1 MNNEFPTSEELIR
14 RAEEIA
20 STLVSR
26 MAETERRG
34 YYAEDTHRAFQ
45 EAGLYRVLSPKKYGG
60 YEIDIGS
67 FSKIVRA
74 IARGCPSTAWCYG
87 FAVGHSINVCTMFP
101 QAVWDKIFADGPD
114 FLSPLTIRPQAEI
127 LQQEDG
133 SWLLSGQYDYCSGVP
148 YSTHFTSQAI
158 PVFPDGTKGKPVTFM
173 ARRED
178 WTMLGNWGNGD
189 MLGMNGSGS
198 HSITFDKARI
208 PDDMVLRTEV
218 LSWAP
223 SARDPENPQH
233 GDAPIYYGRFTST
246 LILEISSIAVGAVK
260 GALDEYAGLMQSR
273 TTMRPPIQPRRLD
286 TDYRRWFGT
295 ATGKIAVAEAALQGM
310 AEQWMVA
317 AKGQMAGEKPFS
329 VSDELSLVYIVEDV
343 ITQAWEAM
351 DILWLSAGSSVQRR
365 GERLQTIFRDMSCIR
380 NHALGTFTD
389 LVCRNLSDE
398 LLGTIDETLDS
409 FLGTSYRLTGTQR

>member
-1 MNNEFPTSEELIR
+1 
-14 RAEEIA
+14 
-20 STLVSR
+20 
-26 MAETERRG
+26 
-34 YYAEDTHRAFQ
+34 
-45 EAGLYRVLSPKKYGG
+45 
-60 YEIDIGS
+60 
-67 FSKIVRA
+67 
-74 IARGCPSTAWCYG
+74 
-87 FAVGHSINVCTMFP
+87 
-101 QAVWDKIFADGPD
+101 
-114 FLSPLTIRPQAEI
+114 
-127 LQQEDG
+127 
-133 SWLLSGQYDYCSGVP
+133 
-148 YSTHFTSQAI
+148 
-158 PVFPDGTKGKPVTFM
+158 
-173 ARRED
+173 
-178 WTMLGNWGNGD
+178 
-189 MLGMNGSGS
+189 
-198 HSITFDKARI
+198 
-208 PDDMVLRTEV
+208 
-218 LSWAP
+218 
-223 SARDPENPQH
+223 
-233 GDAPIYYGRFTST
+233 
-246 LILEISSIAVGAVK
+246 
-260 GALDEYAGLMQSR
+260 
-273 TTMRPPIQPRRLD
+273 MRPPIQPRRLD